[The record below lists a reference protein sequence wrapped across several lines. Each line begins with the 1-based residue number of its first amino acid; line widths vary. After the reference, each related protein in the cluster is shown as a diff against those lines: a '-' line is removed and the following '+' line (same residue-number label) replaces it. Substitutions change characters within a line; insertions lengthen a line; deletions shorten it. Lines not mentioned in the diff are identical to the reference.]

1 MGPEFWWRVGWVPVL
16 FLPFAWYTLMRW
28 YAGYWNTRPG
38 APSAA
43 AGDTATG
50 GRRLR
55 DRQGPWFAVAALL
68 AALLAVLVLFAGAL
82 PSVREI
88 ATLNWPVTGRPWLLW
103 LYPPYVL
110 LCIGL
115 ALDALL
121 RPEPSGRWLGDLA
134 RRRARPWFIAA
145 SLALLAVSVA
155 IAAGMALLFMGWP
168 RSANASLD
176 LALFD
181 LVVATLVG
189 AATVC
194 LGQAIVAY
202 EVFTG
207 KTLPRRGFRRYWYNA
222 LILAVGYS
230 LVASVSLVIQ
240 LRPIYSV
247 LISTIVMV
255 AFYALLVWR
264 SFAHREDAMQ
274 GLRPFIGRGSS
285 AERLLPDSETTG
297 SYADVR
303 PAFNA
308 LCDAVLGARVGY
320 LVPLGALAPLAG
332 PPLAYPD
339 APLNLANGLIGDVAT
354 GLRLPGVSC
363 LPLDP
368 AQAGGAAWAVPLWD
382 SRGLVG
388 VFLLGSKRDGGLYT
402 EEEIEIGR
410 AAAERLLEDRASGEM
425 ARRLMDLQRQRL
437 AENQVLDGRARR
449 VLHDEVLPRLHAA
462 VLGLSRTLDPADP
475 SSAEAL
481 DLLATVHRQLSDL
494 LHEIP
499 TPAAPQL
506 ARLGLIGALHEVT
519 DRDLAGAFD
528 GVAWQVEPGAERQ
541 SRELPPLI
549 GEALF
554 CAAREA
560 VRNAARHARLAAPGT
575 QLCLR
580 ICLTGGNELL
590 LTVEDNGIGLPA
602 AANGG
607 GQEPVRGR
615 ASDAAGAG
623 EGLALYGTLMAVVG
637 GTLELDSMP
646 GAFTRV
652 TLRLPIPHI
661 QTG

>member
-1 MGPEFWWRVGWVPVL
+1 MARGLGFGP
-16 FLPFAWYTLMRW
+16 FLPFAWYALMRW
-28 YAGYWNTRPG
+28 YAGYWNARPG
-38 APSAA
+38 GSSAA
-43 AGDTATG
+43 AGDTASG

-55 DRQGPWFAVAALL
+55 DRQGPWFAMAALL
-68 AALLAVLVLFAGAL
+68 AALLAVLVLFLGAL
-82 PSVREI
+82 PSFQEVAYRY
-88 ATLNWPVTGRPWLLW
+88 WPATGRPWLLW

-134 RRRARPWFIAA
+134 RRRARPWFMAA
-145 SLALLAVSVA
+145 SLALLAVSLAVTGG
-155 IAAGMALLFMGWP
+155 IASLFVGWQ
-168 RSANASLD
+168 RSAHASPD

-181 LVVATLVG
+181 LVVATLIG
-189 AATVC
+189 TATVC

-222 LILAVGYS
+222 LILAAGYS
-230 LVASVSLVIQ
+230 LVASGSLEVQ
-240 LRPIYSV
+240 LPLIYSL
-247 LISTIVMV
+247 LISTVLMV

-274 GLRPFIGRGSS
+274 GLRPFIGRGSFT
-285 AERLLPDSETTG
+285 ERLLPGSQTTG
-297 SYADVR
+297 SDADVR
-303 PAFNA
+303 QAFHA
-308 LCDAVLGARVGY
+308 LCDAVLGAQVGY

-339 APLNLANGLIGDVAT
+339 GLPNVANRLVGDVAT
-354 GLRLPGVSC
+354 GLRLPGVTC

-368 AQAGGAAWAVPLWD
+368 SQAGGAAWAVPLWD

-388 VFLLGSKRDGGLYT
+388 VLLLGSKRDGGLYT
-402 EEEIEIGR
+402 EEEIELGR

-425 ARRLMDLQRQRL
+425 ARRLMALQRQRL
-437 AENQVLDGRARR
+437 AENQVLDGRTRR
-449 VLHDEVLPRLHAA
+449 VLHDEILPHLHAA

-475 SSAEAL
+475 SSVEAL

-499 TPAAPQL
+499 AAVAPQL

-519 DRDLAGAFD
+519 DHDLAGTFD

-541 SRELPPLI
+541 ARELPPLI

-560 VRNAARHARLAAPGT
+560 VRNAARHARPAAHGT
-575 QLCLR
+575 PLRLR
-580 ICLTGGNELL
+580 ICLTGGGELL

-602 AANGG
+602 AANSGN
-607 GQEPVRGR
+607 QELVSEQVSG
-615 ASDAAGAG
+615 AAGAG

-652 TLRLPIPHI
+652 TLRLPIH
-661 QTG
+661 